1 MYCQIIIEGVFKE
14 VIKHTV
20 IKIYLKNTIMNKT
33 RVLMVFLLSSIMMGC
48 NQMES
53 QNKSTQLSTKASKEA
68 MVLGVYHFD
77 NPGMDTYN
85 LEIDDYFTK
94 NRQAEIQEVVDL
106 LAEYKPNKIF
116 VEFLPS
122 QQVILDSLFTLYAG
136 NRLTLK
142 DIKNGQNEVYQ
153 IGFRLAKQLG
163 IRDIIAVDHP
173 GAYLAPYA
181 DFIADTLSIKSYQE
195 YNVDYKQQMENRQI
209 NFTQNTV
216 KENLIYLNDWKQIL
230 KNHNYYNNVAITV
243 KDTSNV
249 MFSYKEVEQEI
260 DGLPYQM
267 RSYDFNNI
275 GVELVTEWYKRNLF
289 IYRNILEQSE
299 KNDRILIIIGSGHVR
314 LLKQFFDDN
323 PDFNI
328 VEANSF
334 LNNDK

>member
-1 MYCQIIIEGVFKE
+1 
-14 VIKHTV
+14 
-20 IKIYLKNTIMNKT
+20 
-33 RVLMVFLLSSIMMGC
+33 
-48 NQMES
+48 MES
-53 QNKSTQLSTKASKEA
+53 LNKSTQLSSKASKEA
-68 MVLGVYHFD
+68 MILGVYHFD

-122 QQVILDSLFTLYAG
+122 QQVRLDSLLTLYAS

-153 IGFRLAKQLG
+153 IGFRLAKQLE

-173 GAYLAPYA
+173 GAYLGPYA

-230 KNHNYYNNVAITV
+230 NNHNYYNNVAITV